1 MSTHLPDPI
10 FSMPATAAT
19 ARPKS
24 LQANGR
30 MNVTTANNT
39 RKAKATIRRTKML

>member
-1 MSTHLPDPI
+1 
-10 FSMPATAAT
+10 MPATAT
-19 ARPKS
+19 AQPKS

-39 RKAKATIRRTKML
+39 QKAKATIRRTKML